1 MLNVFIWIVAMLSP
15 QPQPLT
21 EMPANREGLLGRR
34 IEMVVV
40 KNEEE
45 EERPSS
51 RPSSRPSKKKRLFS
65 RVVAKARSF
74 NRTGKRKPLNF

>member
-1 MLNVFIWIVAMLSP
+1 MLNVFIWVVAMLSP

-51 RPSSRPSKKKRLFS
+51 RPSGKKRLFS

>member
-1 MLNVFIWIVAMLSP
+1 MLSP

-21 EMPANREGLLGRR
+21 EMPTNREGLLGRR
-34 IEMVVV
+34 IEIVVV

-51 RPSSRPSKKKRLFS
+51 RPSKKKRLFS
-65 RVVAKARSF
+65 RVIAKARSF
-74 NRTGKRKPLNF
+74 NRTGKRKPLNY

>member
-1 MLNVFIWIVAMLSP
+1 MINVFIWVVAMFSP

-34 IEMVVV
+34 IEIVVV

-51 RPSSRPSKKKRLFS
+51 RSSGKKRLFS

>member
-1 MLNVFIWIVAMLSP
+1 MLNVFMIVAMLSP

-34 IEMVVV
+34 IEIVVV
-40 KNEEE
+40 KDEEE
-45 EERPSS
+45 EE

-65 RVVAKARSF
+65 RVVGKARSF